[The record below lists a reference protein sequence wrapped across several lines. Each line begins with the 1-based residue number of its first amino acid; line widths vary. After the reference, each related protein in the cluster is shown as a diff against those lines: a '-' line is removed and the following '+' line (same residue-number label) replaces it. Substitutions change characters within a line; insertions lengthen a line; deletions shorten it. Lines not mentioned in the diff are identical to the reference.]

1 MKILA
6 IETSCDETCAAIV
19 EKSNQEIRVLS
30 NTVASQV
37 AIHAKTGGVVPEVA
51 SREHIKQMI
60 PVVNQALNDANTLLK
75 DVDAIAVTTGPGLL
89 PALLIGVETARA
101 LAASTAKPVISVNHI
116 EGHIGVNI
124 LEDAKT
130 LFPAIALV
138 VSGGHTELILVSAW
152 GEYRK
157 LGATRDDASGE
168 AFDKVARMLGLPYPG
183 GPEISRVATNGNP
196 SAFDFPRPMMHDT
209 LDMSFSGLKTAVRY
223 EVEEHKDQLEN
234 PQYIADIAASFQQA
248 VADVLVSK
256 TTRAVQQTGAQTVL
270 LAGGV
275 AANILLRDQLE
286 KACLL
291 ENIAFIK
298 PRLSYCTDNAV
309 MIGVAALL
317 KGEQG
322 FKDWKTVKADA
333 NWELVS

>member
-1 MKILA
+1 MLLLA
-6 IETSCDETCAAIV
+6 IETSCDEAAAAVV
-19 EKSNQEIRVLS
+19 EKNDNGFVVHSNVS
-30 NTVASQV
+30 ASQV
-37 AIHAKTGGVVPEVA
+37 AIHTKTGGVVPEVA
-51 SREHIKQMI
+51 SREHIKQII
-60 PVVNQALNDANTLLK
+60 PVVDESLKSPGVLLK

-138 VSGGHTELILVSAW
+138 VSGGHTELILVRAW
-152 GEYRK
+152 GKYRK

-196 SAFDFPRPMMHDT
+196 SAFDFPRPMMHQA

-223 EVEEHKDQLEN
+223 EVEEHKDQLRD
-234 PQYIADIAASFQQA
+234 PQYVADIAASFQQA
-248 VADVLVSK
+248 VVDVLVSK
-256 TTRAVQQTGAQTVL
+256 TIRAAKLAGAQTVL

-275 AANILLRDQLE
+275 AANTLLREQLE
-286 KACLL
+286 KACLT

-309 MIGVAALL
+309 MIGVTALL
-317 KGEQG
+317 KGESG
-322 FKDWKTVKADA
+322 FKDWRTLKAAA
-333 NWELVS
+333 NWELS

>member
-6 IETSCDETCAAIV
+6 IETSCDETCSAVV
-19 EKSNQEIRVLS
+19 EKGEQGIRVLS
-30 NTVASQV
+30 NVVASQV
-37 AIHAKTGGVVPEVA
+37 AIHAETFGVVPEVA
-51 SREHIKQMI
+51 SREHIKQVI
-60 PVVNQALNDANTLLK
+60 PVVNAALEKARVSLK

-101 LAASTAKPVISVNHI
+101 LAASTRKPVISVNHI

-152 GEYRK
+152 GQYRK
-157 LGATRDDASGE
+157 LGATRDDAAGE

-183 GPEISRVATNGNP
+183 GPEISRIAINGNP
-196 SAFDFPRPMMHDT
+196 SAFDFPRPMIHQA

-223 EVEEHKDQLEN
+223 EVQKHKDQLRD
-234 PQYIADIAASFQQA
+234 PQYVADIAASFQQA
-248 VADVLVSK
+248 VVDVLVSK

-275 AANILLRDQLE
+275 AANMLLREQLE
-286 KACLL
+286 NACVSKKF
-291 ENIAFIK
+291 AFIK

-317 KGEQG
+317 KGESA
-322 FKDWKTVKADA
+322 FHDWRTLKADA
-333 NWELVS
+333 NWELPQ